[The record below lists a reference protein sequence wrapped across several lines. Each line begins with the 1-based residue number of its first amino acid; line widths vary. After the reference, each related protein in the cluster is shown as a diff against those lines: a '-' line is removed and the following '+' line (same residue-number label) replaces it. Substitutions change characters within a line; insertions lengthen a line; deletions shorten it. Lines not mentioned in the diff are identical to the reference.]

1 MPTLGRRQACAPSQE
16 QEEQMIRN
24 DVAGAADVADV
35 AGRRPARRCW
45 LRRLPGRGS
54 SATVVRAS
62 AWSGLLLALALA
74 AVSGWGSVP
83 WWSPLALGLV
93 VTLAQVAVVPLQ
105 LGRQRWPFSLT
116 EAALGAALV
125 ASTGAW
131 SVVSVAV
138 GVAVAQR
145 LRAQRVDGNV
155 EVAQFAVAVA
165 LAQAVAGMVG
175 GDVLGA
181 CAGLAVFWVVKHVL
195 VGVAGSLV
203 SGDRLRPLL
212 LSAAPL
218 SAVHTAG
225 SCSVG
230 LLAAFLAREAPL
242 GLLGL
247 VVPLALLWSSYDQQT
262 RGAAE
267 ARLYA
272 ELAQG
277 QERATGRS
285 SQVSASVVVTAAA
298 RLLGGADVELVL
310 LTADGPVRYHA
321 DEAGGAQGR
330 RVRPGAF
337 DPPWALRALG
347 QTGVV
352 TGTDEAGPWLSA
364 LIGTPDAPAA
374 VLRARRPGG
383 AGGFGRRETRLVDV
397 LVVQAETWLS
407 AAQTSALPPRAAHP
421 GHRADPT
428 EQAARALG
436 DVGAATAPALSML
449 RESADRLARLAE
461 TPDGV
466 EHIVEELHHVE
477 RAVASLLGAVALAA
491 EPDLL
496 RLPEPDERPR
506 PESAS
511 DWTTTGVLA

>member
-1 MPTLGRRQACAPSQE
+1 MPTLGRRQACAPSHE

-24 DVAGAADVADV
+24 DVAGTADVTDV
-35 AGRRPARRCW
+35 ARRRPALRCW
-45 LRRLPGRGS
+45 LRGLPGRGS
-54 SATVVRAS
+54 SANVLHAS
-62 AWSGLLLALALA
+62 AWSGLLLALA
-74 AVSGWGSVP
+74 
-83 WWSPLALGLV
+83 
-93 VTLAQVAVVPLQ
+93 
-105 LGRQRWPFSLT
+105 
-116 EAALGAALV
+116 
-125 ASTGAW
+125 
-131 SVVSVAV
+131 
-138 GVAVAQR
+138 
-145 LRAQRVDGNV
+145 
-155 EVAQFAVAVA
+155 
-165 LAQAVAGMVG
+165 
-175 GDVLGA
+175 
-181 CAGLAVFWVVKHVL
+181 
-195 VGVAGSLV
+195 
-203 SGDRLRPLL
+203 
-212 LSAAPL
+212 
-218 SAVHTAG
+218 

-285 SQVSASVVVTAAA
+285 SQVSASVVVTSAA
-298 RLLGGADVELVL
+298 RLLAGADVELVL
-310 LTADGPVRYHA
+310 LTAEGPVRYHA
-321 DEAGGAQGR
+321 NEAGAAQGHP
-330 RVRPGAF
+330 VPPGAF
-337 DPPWALRALG
+337 EPPWALRALG

-352 TGTDEAGPWLSA
+352 TGTDEAGAWLSA
-364 LIGTPDAPAA
+364 LIGTPDAPTA
-374 VLRARRPGG
+374 VLRARRPAG

-397 LVVQAETWLS
+397 LVVQAEAWLS
-407 AAQTSALPPRAAHP
+407 AAQTSALPPGAAHAAHP
-421 GHRADPT
+421 A

>member
-1 MPTLGRRQACAPSQE
+1 
-16 QEEQMIRN
+16 MIRN

-35 AGRRPARRCW
+35 AEPRPARRSW
-45 LRRLPGRGS
+45 LRGLPGRES
-54 SATVVRAS
+54 SGNLVRAS
-62 AWSGLLLALALA
+62 TWSGLLLALALA
-74 AVSGWGSVP
+74 AGSGWGSVP

-93 VTLAQVAVVPLQ
+93 VTVAQVAVVPLQ

-145 LRAQRVDGNV
+145 LRGQRVEGNV

-195 VGVAGSLV
+195 VGVAGSLA
-203 SGDRLRPLL
+203 SGGRLRPLL
-212 LSAAPL
+212 LSTAPL

-277 QERATGRS
+277 QERATGHS
-285 SQVSASVVVTAAA
+285 SQASASVVVTAAA
-298 RLLGGADVELVL
+298 RLLAGADVELVL
-310 LTADGPVRYHA
+310 LTADGPVRYRG
-321 DEAGGAQGR
+321 DEAGAAQGR
-330 RVRPGAF
+330 PVPPAAF

-347 QTGVV
+347 QAGVV
-352 TGTDEAGPWLSA
+352 SGTDEAGSWLSA
-364 LIGTPDAPAA
+364 LIGTPDAPTA
-374 VLRARRPGG
+374 VLRARRAAGT
-383 AGGFGRRETRLVDV
+383 GGFGRHETRLVDV
-397 LVVQAETWLS
+397 LVGQAEAWLS
-407 AAQTSALPPRAAHP
+407 AAQTSAPPPRATLQAH
-421 GHRADPT
+421 AA

-449 RESADRLARLAE
+449 RESADRLARLTE

-511 DWTTTGVLA
+511 DWTTTGVLP